1 MSCGRPARRQVGRC
15 PAGGVTQVIPGAGRQ
30 HILAHPRVNGSIRV
44 SLRAELRRF
53 IVENYLLSRDE
64 SLLRDS
70 DSLTAQG
77 ILDSTGALELA
88 LHLEK
93 RYGVTV
99 RDDELHPDNLDS
111 IERIAA
117 FIERKRA

>member
-1 MSCGRPARRQVGRC
+1 M
-15 PAGGVTQVIPGAGRQ
+15 T
-30 HILAHPRVNGSIRV
+30 
-44 SLRAELRRF
+44 LRAELRRF

-77 ILDSTGALELA
+77 ILDSPGALELA
-88 LHLEK
+88 MHLEE

-99 RDDELHPDNLDS
+99 QDEELHPDNLDS